1 MIEKNIVGKYNIEDE
16 YPVFGY
22 DSEDGGGTP
31 AVSPI
36 AKMAKIEGVSS
47 IATADDPVDQ
57 WRDFSEQLRNRRL
70 AREGLNPQPRHLNSR
85 PDYMPEDYPE
95 DAQDKGFDPQQDRQD
110 ARQVNHQAAQRIT
123 APDQQFQKD
132 YEQDMVEFTHSP
144 DPMMLG
150 LQRYLA
156 AVNDPIADEQ
166 LRDYE
171 TPEKHD
177 EPEHERPARTRQ
189 KLRQNAP
196 QPDQQASSDPVNPD
210 NDDADAEHEHE
221 QEPGALQVADVMTKR
236 VVCVLESTTIEQV
249 ASICNRRGFSGVPV
263 VNEQKGLIGIVTL
276 RDILHQLI
284 DKRSLSTYAEMGG
297 EVLEQKAL
305 AILEDPV
312 RLYMHREVIT
322 VTPETSVREACQ
334 LMLKHGIRRLVV
346 ARGDLVRGVFSAQDA
361 VRVLAAADLRVDG

>member
-1 MIEKNIVGKYNIEDE
+1 MVEKNIVGKYNIEDE

-22 DSEDGGGTP
+22 EGEDGGGTP
-31 AVSPI
+31 AVSPVASLTRI
-36 AKMAKIEGVSS
+36 DGIRSVVSMN
-47 IATADDPVDQ
+47 DPVED
-57 WRDFSEQLRNRRL
+57 WRSFSEQLRNRRL
-70 AREGLNPQPRHLNSR
+70 AKDQANEGVRPRLNTA
-85 PDYMPEDYPE
+85 
-95 DAQDKGFDPQQDRQD
+95 AQAYQ
-110 ARQVNHQAAQRIT
+110 AQAADSDTYSEQ

-144 DPMMLG
+144 DPRMLG

-156 AVNDPIADEQ
+156 AVNEEIPDEQ
-166 LRDYE
+166 LRSYE
-171 TPEKHD
+171 TPEHHD
-177 EPEHERPARTRQ
+177 EADQPEGAEDDYAVIE
-189 KLRQNAP
+189 
-196 QPDQQASSDPVNPD
+196 PD
-210 NDDADAEHEHE
+210 
-221 QEPGALQVADVMTKR
+221 ALKVADVMTKR

-263 VNEQKGLIGIVTL
+263 VNEQKGLIGIVTM
-276 RDILHQLI
+276 RDILHQLL
-284 DKRSLSTYAEMGG
+284 DKGSLSTYAEQGG

-312 RLYMHREVIT
+312 RLYMQRNVIT
-322 VTPETSVREACQ
+322 VRPESSVREACQ

>member
-1 MIEKNIVGKYNIEDE
+1 MVEKNIVGKYNIEDE
-16 YPVFGY
+16 YPVFSY
-22 DSEDGGGTP
+22 DSEEGGGTP
-31 AVSPI
+31 AIGPV
-36 AKMAKIEGVSS
+36 ARLARIEGISGV
-47 IATADDPVDQ
+47 ATVDDPVDQ
-57 WRDFSEQLRNRRL
+57 WRNFSEQLRARRL
-70 AREGLNPQPRHLNSR
+70 ARESLNSR
-85 PDYMPEDYPE
+85 PDSLPDNDDEDLMDPSQRDSQHQD
-95 DAQDKGFDPQQDRQD
+95 DAQYQEAYLEPGGSPQDTYQPS
-110 ARQVNHQAAQRIT
+110 ARPG
-123 APDQQFQKD
+123 PDQQFQKE
-132 YEQDMVEFTHSP
+132 YEQDMVEFTHHP

-156 AVNDPIADEQ
+156 AVNDPISDEQ
-166 LRDYE
+166 LRAYE
-171 TPEKHD
+171 TPEKHEEPDEAD
-177 EPEHERPARTRQ
+177 EPEAT
-189 KLRQNAP
+189 
-196 QPDQQASSDPVNPD
+196 DSDVV
-210 NDDADAEHEHE
+210 A
-221 QEPGALQVADVMTKR
+221 PGALQVGDVMTKR

-312 RLYMHREVIT
+312 RLYMHRDVIT

-361 VRVLAAADLRVDG
+361 VRVLAAADLRVDA